1 MNKYL
6 NGELVEMTQEEI
18 DEHNAHV
25 EAKQNDFTIDWN
37 ILRTTRN
44 DLLTKTDYLM
54 TIDKFNMLTTEK
66 QNELTAYRQA
76 LRDLPANTTNPREV
90 TYPTFSI
97 GQ

>member
-18 DEHNAHV
+18 DEHNAHM
-25 EAKQNDFTIDWN
+25 EEKQNDFTIDWN
-37 ILRTTRN
+37 ILRTIRN
-44 DLLTKTDYLM
+44 NLLDKTDYLM
-54 TIDKFNMLTTEK
+54 VPDRFNILPTEK

-76 LRDLPANTTNPREV
+76 LRDLPNNTENPREV

-97 GQ
+97 G